1 MKRSEGY
8 PGAVRVLLISTYEL
22 GHQPLHLASPAA
34 ALEAAGHRV
43 RCIDLSVEQLDRDK
57 IDWAEAVGVS
67 VPMHT
72 AMRLAIGA
80 GEQIRAIRPRLP
92 ICFYGLYAAVS
103 DDPTIGGLVDRL
115 IAGEYESELVEWVE
129 ALDDSP
135 ALRPATSS
143 IDLGRHE
150 FHTPSRGQLPP
161 LKRYA
166 RLERDGEE
174 QLAGYVEASHGCVHK
189 CRHCPVPV
197 AYDGRIRIVGS
208 SVVMADIAQLV
219 AAGARHITFGDPD
232 FLNGVK
238 HSLQV
243 ARELHRNFPEVT
255 FDCTTKVEHILEHRQ
270 VWPELSEYGCLFV
283 ISAFE
288 SLNAEI
294 LTYLDKG
301 HTADEAAQAVA
312 LLREHGIEIRPS
324 WLPFTPWATPQDILE
339 ILDFVIANE
348 MVGNVDPIQYTIR
361 LLVPKGSLLLDRPE
375 ITPHLQDYDRDRLT
389 YDWQAGD
396 PQLDRLHAE
405 LAEIVEADVAAEV
418 DSVSTF
424 RTLYRAVADAAGHSA
439 DPADLGDVEPRPRL
453 TEAWFCCAEPTDIQ
467 LASVAGSEPVA

>member
-1 MKRSEGY
+1 
-8 PGAVRVLLISTYEL
+8 
-22 GHQPLHLASPAA
+22 
-34 ALEAAGHRV
+34 
-43 RCIDLSVEQLDRDK
+43 
-57 IDWAEAVGVS
+57 
-67 VPMHT
+67 
-72 AMRLAIGA
+72 
-80 GEQIRAIRPRLP
+80 
-92 ICFYGLYAAVS
+92 
-103 DDPTIGGLVDRL
+103 
-115 IAGEYESELVEWVE
+115 
-129 ALDDSP
+129 
-135 ALRPATSS
+135 
-143 IDLGRHE
+143 
-150 FHTPSRGQLPP
+150 
-161 LKRYA
+161 
-166 RLERDGEE
+166 LERNGEE
-174 QLAGYVEASHGCVHK
+174 KLAGYVEASHGCVHK

-208 SVVMADIAQLV
+208 SVVMGDIAQLV

-243 ARELHRNFPEVT
+243 ARELHRRFPEVT

-270 VWPELSEYGCLFV
+270 AWPELSEYGCLFV

-294 LTYLDKG
+294 LGYLDKG
-301 HTADEAAQAVA
+301 HTADEAARAVA

-324 WLPFTPWATPQDILE
+324 WLPFTPWATPRDLLE

-375 ITPHLQDYDRDRLT
+375 ITPHLQAYDRDRLT

-396 PQLDRLHAE
+396 PRLDRLHAE
-405 LAEIVEADVAAEV
+405 LTEIVEADVAAEV

-424 RTLYRAVADAAGHSA
+424 RTLYRAVADAAGASA
-439 DPADLGDVEPRPRL
+439 GAADLGDVEPRPRL

-467 LASVAGSEPVA
+467 LAALTGGELVA

>member
-1 MKRSEGY
+1 M
-8 PGAVRVLLISTYEL
+8 
-22 GHQPLHLASPAA
+22 
-34 ALEAAGHRV
+34 
-43 RCIDLSVEQLDRDK
+43 
-57 IDWAEAVGVS
+57 
-67 VPMHT
+67 
-72 AMRLAIGA
+72 
-80 GEQIRAIRPRLP
+80 IRPRLP
-92 ICFYGLYAAVS
+92 ICFYSLYAAVS

-129 ALDDSP
+129 ALGDSP

-150 FHTPSRGQLPP
+150 FHTPSRAQLPP
-161 LKRYA
+161 LNRYA

-197 AYDGRIRIVGS
+197 ACDGRIRIVGS

-243 ARELHRNFPEVT
+243 ARELHRHFPEVT

-294 LTYLDKG
+294 LLSG
-301 HTADEAAQAVA
+301 CHTADEAAQAVA
-312 LLREHGIEIRPS
+312 LLREHAIE
-324 WLPFTPWATPQDILE
+324 
-339 ILDFVIANE
+339 
-348 MVGNVDPIQYTIR
+348 DPP
-361 LLVPKGSLLLDRPE
+361 VVV
-375 ITPHLQDYDRDRLT
+375 
-389 YDWQAGD
+389 AV
-396 PQLDRLHAE
+396 HA
-405 LAEIVEADVAAEV
+405 LG
-418 DSVSTF
+418 
-424 RTLYRAVADAAGHSA
+424 DAAGHPR
-439 DPADLGDVEPRPRL
+439 DPRFRDCQRDGGERRSDPVRSVCSCPRARCCSIARDHHRTCRTTIATASRMTGKPRIRSWIASMPSSPKSSRPMSRRRSTACRRFGPCIGRWPMPRDLQPTPPTLATSSRARGSPR
-453 TEAWFCCAEPTDIQ
+453 A
-467 LASVAGSEPVA
+467 

>member
-1 MKRSEGY
+1 M
-8 PGAVRVLLISTYEL
+8 RVLLISTYEL

-43 RCIDLSVEQLDRDK
+43 RCVDLSVEQLDRDK
-57 IDWAEAVGVS
+57 IDWAEAIGIS

-80 GEQIRAIRPRLP
+80 AEQLRAIRPLLP

-103 DDPTIGGLVDRL
+103 EDPTIGGLVDRL
-115 IAGEYESELVEWVE
+115 IAGEYEPELLQWVE
-129 ALDDSP
+129 ALGDS
-135 ALRPATSS
+135 ATPQSARSS

-150 FHTPSRGQLPP
+150 FHTPSRGQLAP
-161 LKRYA
+161 LERYA

-174 QLAGYVEASHGCVHK
+174 LIAGYVEASHGCVHK

-243 ARELHRNFPEVT
+243 ARELHRRFPEVS
-255 FDCTTKVEHILEHRQ
+255 FDCTTKVEHILEHPQ
-270 VWPELSEYGCLFV
+270 VWPELREYGCLFV
-283 ISAFE
+283 VSAFE
-288 SLNAEI
+288 SLNPEI
-294 LTYLDKG
+294 LAYLDKG
-301 HTADEAAQAVA
+301 HTAAQAAEAVA
-312 LLREHGIEIRPS
+312 LLREHEVEIRPS

-339 ILDFVIANE
+339 ILDFIIAHE

-361 LLVPKGSLLLDRPE
+361 LLVPKGSLLLARPE
-375 ITPHLQDYDRDRLT
+375 IGPYLRGYDRDRLT
-389 YDWQAGD
+389 YDWQAAD
-396 PQLDRLHAE
+396 PELDRLHAE

-418 DSVSTF
+418 EPVSTF
-424 RTLYRAVADAAGHSA
+424 RSLYRAVAAAAGQSA
-439 DPADLGDVEPRPRL
+439 GPGDLGRVDRRPRL

-467 LASVAGSEPVA
+467 LASVAGGEAPT

>member
-1 MKRSEGY
+1 M
-8 PGAVRVLLISTYEL
+8 RVLLISTYEL

-34 ALEAAGHRV
+34 ALEAAGHQV
-43 RCIDLSVEQLDRDK
+43 RYIDLSLEQLDPGK
-57 IDWAEAVGVS
+57 IDWAQAVGVS

-80 GEQIRAIRPRLP
+80 AEHLRAIRPQLP

-103 DDPTIGGLVDRL
+103 DDPSIGGLVDRL
-115 IAGEYESELVEWVE
+115 IAGEYESKLIEWVE
-129 ALDDSP
+129 ALEGSSP
-135 ALRPATSS
+135 QPASSS
-143 IDLGRHE
+143 IDLSRQE
-150 FHTPSRGQLPP
+150 FHTPSRAQLPP
-161 LKRYA
+161 LERYA

-174 QLAGYVEASHGCVHK
+174 HIAGYVETSHGCVHK

-197 AYDGRIRIVGS
+197 AYDGRIRIVET

-219 AAGARHITFGDPD
+219 EAGARHITFGDPD

-243 ARELHRNFPEVT
+243 ARELHQAFPEIT
-255 FDCTTKVEHILEHRQ
+255 FDCTTKVEHILEHRY

-288 SLNAEI
+288 SLNPEI
-294 LTYLDKG
+294 LRHLDKG
-301 HTADEAAQAVA
+301 HTAREAGEAVA

-324 WLPFTPWATPQDILE
+324 WATPRDVLE

-375 ITPHLQDYDRDRLT
+375 IGPYLENYDPDRLT
-389 YDWQAGD
+389 YNWRAAD
-396 PQLDRLHAE
+396 PRLDSLHAE
-405 LAEIVEADVAAEV
+405 LAEIVEADVAAEL

-424 RTLYRAVADAAGHSA
+424 RSMYRVAADAVGAAA
-439 DPADLGDVEPRPRL
+439 DPPELGDVEPRPRL

-467 LASVAGSEPVA
+467 LATVSVA

>member
-1 MKRSEGY
+1 
-8 PGAVRVLLISTYEL
+8 
-22 GHQPLHLASPAA
+22 
-34 ALEAAGHRV
+34 
-43 RCIDLSVEQLDRDK
+43 
-57 IDWAEAVGVS
+57 
-67 VPMHT
+67 
-72 AMRLAIGA
+72 
-80 GEQIRAIRPRLP
+80 
-92 ICFYGLYAAVS
+92 
-103 DDPTIGGLVDRL
+103 
-115 IAGEYESELVEWVE
+115 
-129 ALDDSP
+129 
-135 ALRPATSS
+135 
-143 IDLGRHE
+143 
-150 FHTPSRGQLPP
+150 
-161 LKRYA
+161 
-166 RLERDGEE
+166 
-174 QLAGYVEASHGCVHK
+174 
-189 CRHCPVPV
+189 
-197 AYDGRIRIVGS
+197 
-208 SVVMADIAQLV
+208 
-219 AAGARHITFGDPD
+219 
-232 FLNGVK
+232 
-238 HSLQV
+238 V
-243 ARELHRNFPEVT
+243 ARELHRHFPEVT

-288 SLNAEI
+288 SLNGEI

-301 HTADEAAQAVA
+301 HTAGEAAQAVA

-389 YDWQAGD
+389 YDWRAGD

-418 DSVSTF
+418 DGVSTF

-453 TEAWFCCAEPTDIQ
+453 TEAWFCCAEPTNIQ
-467 LASVAGSEPVA
+467 RASVAGSEPVACYPVLVDSALRRAPAAGE